1 MPSRSR
7 VTSALLVVLAA
18 TLLTAPPAHSA
29 PALSPC
35 TGLAKAPGARC
46 GTVQVPL
53 DRSNPALGTTNVAFA
68 LISRR
73 DPATPSE
80 GTVLFN
86 PGGPGNAP
94 IAQTADLAE
103 TFAPL
108 LATHDL
114 LLVDP
119 RGTGRSGAL
128 GCATLRVE
136 DVMGPPG
143 DLLEALGRCG
153 RALGARVGLY
163 GSAAVADD
171 FDTVRAALGLDRL
184 DLWGESYGTYLMP
197 VYAARHPEHVRSIV
211 LSGAYPLAF
220 DPWGLDRLGAAR
232 RAIRLVCARAPGCR
246 GAAVLRDIGR
256 LAAQLRGKPI
266 AITLRA
272 GPRRVRSRIDEG
284 SLASVLYTGGDAEAL
299 YGRIPAA
306 VRSALGGD
314 PAVLRRMVETQLL
327 TLGALFGNPDFG
339 EFFSPTQ
346 SLASQCHDYPRVF
359 SLADPPAVRRAAYL
373 KARRALDPRA
383 FAPFS
388 PAGWTAAGF
397 EAVDT
402 CIAWPDDPT
411 AGPPVAPGSPMP
423 DAPVLVLSGDLDA
436 NTPSLAGRQAAAQF
450 PRSNWVEIPNV
461 GHTPAGNSPCAATL
475 AMRFVAT
482 LAVNPRACDGTG
494 TPSPIAARAPIRAA
508 GLPLVRAE
516 ATRAQRRA
524 LTIVAATVADL
535 DDQGGILELW
545 GGASGLRGGRYVAD
559 GAGRVRLD
567 DARVVR
573 DAVVSG
579 LLTPGA
585 RGIGGVVRL
594 RGGGVLAGRL
604 RIRLATTGRGRA
616 TGVLGG
622 RSVRLAFRFEG

>member
-7 VTSALLVVLAA
+7 VTGAFLVVLAA
-18 TLLTAPPAHSA
+18 MLLTAAPAHSA
-29 PALSPC
+29 PTLTPC
-35 TGLAKAPGARC
+35 TGSAKLPGARC
-46 GTVQVPL
+46 GMVQVPL
-53 DRSNPALGTTNVAFA
+53 DRGNPGLGTTDIVFA

-94 IAQTADLAE
+94 IAQAAGLAE
-103 TFAPL
+103 KFAPL
-108 LATHDL
+108 LESRDL

-128 GCATLRVE
+128 ACATLRLE
-136 DVMGPPG
+136 DVLAPPG
-143 DLLEALGRCG
+143 DLLEALGKCG
-153 RALGARVGLY
+153 RTLGPRVGLY

-171 FDTVRAALGLDRL
+171 FDAVRAALGLDRL

-246 GAAVLRDIGR
+246 GAAVLRDIGH
-256 LAAQLRGKPI
+256 LAARLRRNPSV
-266 AITLRA
+266 ITVTA
-272 GPRRVRSRIDEG
+272 GEQRVRSRIDEG
-284 SLASVLYTGGDAEAL
+284 SLASVLYTGGDADAL

-306 VRSALGGD
+306 VRGALAGD
-314 PAVLRRMVETQLL
+314 RAVLRRMVETRLL
-327 TLGALFGNPDFG
+327 TLGALFGNPAFG

-346 SLASQCHDYPRVF
+346 SLATQCHDYPRVF
-359 SLADPPAVRRAAYL
+359 SLADPPAARRAAYL

-402 CIAWPDDPT
+402 CLTWPDDRT
-411 AGPPVAPGSPMP
+411 AAPPVAPGTPMP

-461 GHTPAGNSPCAATL
+461 GHTPAGNSPCAL
-475 AMRFVAT
+475 ALGQRFVAT

-494 TPSPIAARAPIRAA
+494 TPSPIAARAPVRAA
-508 GLPLVRAE
+508 GLPLVRGN

-524 LTIVAATVADL
+524 LALVVATVADL
-535 DDQGGILELW
+535 DEQSGLLELW
-545 GGASGLRGGRYVAD
+545 AGARGLRGGRYVAAR
-559 GAGRVRLD
+559 GGRVRLE
-567 DARVVR
+567 DATVVR
-573 DAVVSG
+573 DASLSG
-579 LLTPGA
+579 LLTPGT
-585 RGIGGVVRL
+585 RGISGPVRL
-594 RGGGVLAGRL
+594 RGPGVLAGRL
-604 RIRLATTGRGRA
+604 RIRLTARGDGRA
-616 TGVLGG
+616 AGVLGG
-622 RSVRLAFRFEG
+622 RPVRIAFTFPS

>member
-7 VTSALLVVLAA
+7 VCGALLAVLAA
-18 TLLTAPPAHSA
+18 TLLAAPPAHSA
-29 PALSPC
+29 PVLTPC
-35 TGLAKAPGARC
+35 TGSAKLPGARC

-53 DRSNPALGTTNVAFA
+53 DRGNPGLGTTDVAFV

-86 PGGPGNAP
+86 PGGPGQSPSAE
-94 IAQTADLAE
+94 AAGLAE
-103 TFAPL
+103 KFAAL
-108 LATHDL
+108 LESRDL

-128 GCATLRVE
+128 ACTGLRPEVAFAPRA
-136 DVMGPPG
+136 DF
-143 DLLEALGRCG
+143 LEAIGACG
-153 RALGARVGLY
+153 RTLGSRVGLY

-171 FDTVRAALGLDRL
+171 FDAVRAALGLDRL
-184 DLWGESYGTYLMP
+184 DLWGESYGTFLMP
-197 VYAARHPEHVRSIV
+197 VYAARHPQHVRSIV

-220 DPWGLDRLGAAR
+220 DPWGLDRLAAAR

-256 LAAQLRGKPI
+256 LATRLRRDPI
-266 AITLRA
+266 TFRARA
-272 GPRRVRSRIDEG
+272 GDRRFPTRIDEG
-284 SLASVLYTGGDAEAL
+284 VLASLVYTGGDADAL

-306 VRSALGGD
+306 VRSALAGD
-314 PAVLRRMVETQLL
+314 TAVLRRMVETSMI
-327 TLGALFGNPDFG
+327 TVASVITNPAAA

-346 SLASQCHDYPRVF
+346 SFAGQCHDYPRVF
-359 SLADPPAVRRAAYL
+359 SLGDPPAARRAAYL

-397 EAVDT
+397 ESVDS

-411 AGPPVAPGSPMP
+411 AAPPIAPGTPMP

-436 NTPSLAGRQAAAQF
+436 NTPSLAGRQTAAQF
-450 PRSNWVEIPNV
+450 PRSNWVEIPNAS
-461 GHTPAGNSPCAATL
+461 HTPSRTSPCANVL
-475 AMRFVAT
+475 AIRFVAT
-482 LAVNPRACDGTG
+482 LAVNRRACDGTG
-494 TPSPIAARAPIRAA
+494 TPSPIAARAPVRAA
-508 GLPLVRAE
+508 GLPLVRGN

-524 LTIVAATVADL
+524 LALVVATVADL
-535 DDQGGILELW
+535 DEQGAKLEAL
-545 GGASGLRGGRYVAD
+545 GSARGLRGGLYIAAR
-559 GAGRVRLD
+559 GGRVRLQ
-567 DARVVR
+567 DASVVR
-573 DAVVSG
+573 DASLSG
-579 LLTPGA
+579 LLAPGT
-585 RGIGGVVRL
+585 RRTTGTVRL
-594 RGGGVLAGRL
+594 RGAGVLAGRL
-604 RIRLATTGRGRA
+604 RVRLTAAGRGRA

-622 RSVRLAFRFEG
+622 RPVRTAFTLPD